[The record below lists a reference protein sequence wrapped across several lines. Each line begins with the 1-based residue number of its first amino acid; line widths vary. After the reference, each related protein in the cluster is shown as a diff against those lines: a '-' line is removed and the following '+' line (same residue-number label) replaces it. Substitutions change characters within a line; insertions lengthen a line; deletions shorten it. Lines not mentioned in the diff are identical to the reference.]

1 LKPWS
6 VPCYFAGDTIGG
18 QKVAMT
24 YCALSNLPI
33 AYNSSINGKE
43 ANLKV
48 VSQINAQINGVRL
61 H

>member
-1 LKPWS
+1 
-6 VPCYFAGDTIGG
+6 
-18 QKVAMT
+18 MT

-48 VSQINAQINGVRL
+48 VSQINGVQINGVRL